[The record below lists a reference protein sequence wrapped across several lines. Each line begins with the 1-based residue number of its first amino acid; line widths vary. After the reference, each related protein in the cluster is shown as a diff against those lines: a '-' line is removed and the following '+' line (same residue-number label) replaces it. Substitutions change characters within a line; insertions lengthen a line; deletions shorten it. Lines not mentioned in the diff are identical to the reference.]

1 MSVSVRRARP
11 LRERFAHL
19 SGWRLDIYTSFML
32 RHYLWFV
39 LVTIAAI
46 VGAVTAINVS
56 PEVTR
61 VWREG
66 GDLGTTA
73 PLSRTAA
80 YIFFRVLD
88 NGSQVFPIAFLL
100 GIVWGEVAHA
110 ASGRLVMI
118 RTVGMKFA
126 RRNVAFFMLAGLSIP
141 VQFLL
146 DNVVRPYA
154 YMSLSLQGLGEYGW
168 KYRADRLP
176 QTRWLAF
183 GSTVLQVTLQ
193 DDPQPR
199 LGPATFY
206 TFDTK
211 GNLEQVASAREIV
224 PVAGFA
230 AQWRLR
236 EGRVWSMTSDDNHP
250 QAGPSPA
257 IPVDPAANLKFS
269 ISPLWLR
276 YRDIEP
282 KYVPLADLVSLAQ
295 DADLPDN
302 PPKYSA
308 WLEIRISQA
317 FVPGL
322 VALCIS
328 VLFALV
334 LDSFGLVAAVGA
346 GLMSSY
352 LGYFLTRIAAIAI
365 ENTLGPPILTAS
377 VLPLLLLA
385 TSQLLLLV
393 MRRRSEAG

>member
-1 MSVSVRRARP
+1 MSASLRRAQRFREWFAP
-11 LRERFAHL
+11 LSA
-19 SGWRLDIYTSFML
+19 WRLDIYTSFML

-66 GDLGTTA
+66 GGSFA
-73 PLSRTAA
+73 SLSRTAA
-80 YIFFRVLD
+80 YIFFRLLD

-126 RRNVAFFMLAGLSIP
+126 RRNAAFFILAGLSMP

-183 GSTVLQVTLQ
+183 GSTVLQITLQ

-206 TFDTK
+206 TFDAK
-211 GNLEQVASAREIV
+211 GNLAEVAEAHEIV
-224 PVAGFA
+224 PVAGSDA
-230 AQWRLR
+230 RWRLR
-236 EGRVWSMTSDDNHP
+236 EGRVWSMTSDDNHH
-250 QAGPSPA
+250 QAGPRPA
-257 IPVDPAANLKFS
+257 ERADPAANLRFS

-282 KYVPLADLVSLAQ
+282 KYVPLSDLVLLAE
-295 DADLPDN
+295 DANLPDN

-328 VLFALV
+328 TLFALV
-334 LDSFGLVAAVGA
+334 LDGFGLVAAVGA
-346 GLMSSY
+346 GLMASY

-365 ENTLGPPILTAS
+365 ENSLGPPILTAS
-377 VLPLLLLA
+377 ILPLFLLA
-385 TSQLLLLV
+385 TSQVLLIA
-393 MRRRSEAG
+393 MRRKSEAG